1 MEKGARGTEVLAQ
14 TNVMFQRA
22 ECDAYLARLS
32 ANSLRVSGRGK
43 SEVLGSLT
51 ELVGLW
57 HSACWL
63 REEAAGS

>member
-1 MEKGARGTEVLAQ
+1 MEKGAQGTEVLAQ

-22 ECDAYLARLS
+22 EWGAYLAHLS

-43 SEVLGSLT
+43 PGRTGESLAL
-51 ELVGLW
+51 E
-57 HSACWL
+57 ARL

>member
-43 SEVLGSLT
+43 SEVLESLT
-51 ELVGLW
+51 GLVSL
-57 HSACWL
+57 
-63 REEAAGS
+63 